1 MNILLITF
9 FLPLIGMIL
18 LFFFKKEQ
26 ITLIKNTTLIVSII
40 TFLTSLGLWFG
51 FDPNNIEFQFLF
63 SQEWIKSIGAGFRV
77 GIDGM
82 SLLLIML
89 TTFLMPLVVLVSFK
103 SIHKREKEYY
113 IMILLLEI
121 ALIGVF
127 SSLDLFLF
135 YIFWE
140 LILIPMY
147 FIIGIWGGKDRIYA
161 SIKFF
166 IFTMVGSL
174 FMLIAI
180 IWIGMY
186 VGNNILETG
195 FTTNF
200 IAIKEV
206 SNQIPFDI
214 EKWLFWA
221 FALSFLIKVPVFPL
235 HTWLPDAHTEAP
247 TPGSVILAGVLLKMG
262 TYGLIRFNLDL
273 FTQSSI
279 TYASI
284 IGSLAV
290 VGIIYGALCAM
301 MQKDIKKLVAYS
313 SISHLGFVVLG
324 IFSITVEGIQGAI
337 IQMVNHGLSTG
348 MLFICVGCL
357 YERRHTRDISE
368 YGGIAKVMPK
378 FATFFGLALFASIG
392 LPGLN
397 GFVGEYATLL
407 GTFISPIYNNISLAI
422 VATTGVIFAAVYLL
436 WMWQRVMFGEIVNP
450 KNKELKD
457 INKLELITFIPIV
470 LFIVWIGIQP
480 FTFMKVSEN
489 YSKSLVKKI
498 GLIKSEPVTYDLI
511 KKDLKETKIN
521 YKK

>member
-26 ITLIKNTTLIVSII
+26 ITLIRNTTLIVSII

-200 IAIKEV
+200 IAIKE
-206 SNQIPFDI
+206 
-214 EKWLFWA
+214 
-221 FALSFLIKVPVFPL
+221 
-235 HTWLPDAHTEAP
+235 
-247 TPGSVILAGVLLKMG
+247 G
-262 TYGLIRFNLDL
+262 Y
-273 FTQSSI
+273 
-279 TYASI
+279 
-284 IGSLAV
+284 
-290 VGIIYGALCAM
+290 
-301 MQKDIKKLVAYS
+301 
-313 SISHLGFVVLG
+313 
-324 IFSITVEGIQGAI
+324 
-337 IQMVNHGLSTG
+337 
-348 MLFICVGCL
+348 
-357 YERRHTRDISE
+357 
-368 YGGIAKVMPK
+368 
-378 FATFFGLALFASIG
+378 
-392 LPGLN
+392 
-397 GFVGEYATLL
+397 
-407 GTFISPIYNNISLAI
+407 
-422 VATTGVIFAAVYLL
+422 
-436 WMWQRVMFGEIVNP
+436 
-450 KNKELKD
+450 KNKK
-457 INKLELITFIPIV
+457 NHKHF
-470 LFIVWIGIQP
+470 
-480 FTFMKVSEN
+480 
-489 YSKSLVKKI
+489 
-498 GLIKSEPVTYDLI
+498 
-511 KKDLKETKIN
+511 
-521 YKK
+521 